1 MKRLLSLALAAA
13 MTLALIPAAH
23 AASGVTTGSGVA
35 SGGKLVYVD
44 MAGRTGD
51 VVIGTDGSR
60 MEL

>member
-35 SGGKLVYVD
+35 SGGKL
-44 MAGRTGD
+44 
-51 VVIGTDGSR
+51 
-60 MEL
+60 E